1 MHLLFKHFNRR
12 KKKYKHIQHM
22 YNIMLLWWIFP
33 TWQLKIM
40 RLFWRLL
47 CYSKFQL
54 DILLMK
60 LILITVFP
68 WLLSIYQIIDNPQ
81 NVFHVNNFT
90 LKKGRKVLNIFLKR
104 DPDTDRAENLIKW
117 HCYFVS
123 IEDWVSSQTSLI
135 WWHPEC
141 YQCTDWHGGY
151 IFQN

>member
-1 MHLLFKHFNRR
+1 MYVHCTT
-12 KKKYKHIQHM
+12 
-22 YNIMLLWWIFP
+22 YNIMLLWWMFP
-33 TWQLKIM
+33 TGQLKIM
-40 RLFWRLL
+40 RLFWRPW

-54 DILLMK
+54 YILLIK

-117 HCYFVS
+117 NCYFVS

-135 WWHPEC
+135 WWRPEC